1 MNETLISFET
11 AKLAKEK
18 GFNLNSPGF
27 YSCDNPSSEKIGNQL
42 ILRDWERWINFG
54 SEDSQEG
61 TMIYSAPT
69 QTMLQKWLREVHNID
84 IYIFPVYSDST
95 YSLNRK
101 LLGYTPIIQSI
112 KIDECNLKTENT
124 YESALEVALQKA
136 LKLI

>member
-84 IYIFPVYSDST
+84 ITIMIRFASDYEIHIHKNRNIPKGFTSIPVKPT
-95 YSLNRK
+95 W
-101 LLGYTPIIQSI
+101 
-112 KIDECNLKTENT
+112 ENHKRL
-124 YESALEVALQKA
+124 YEETLEIALFEA
-136 LKLI
+136 LKLC